1 MNIVELRECVE
12 MLEAMAPTTTRKKR
26 MAEVERLTDEYIASS
41 GRVPDNELLER
52 MTNVILHEELTD
64 NDKDK
69 MQKNEY
75 PILSDSMYERRV
87 EGKHQSSSKRKDKLI
102 FREVPLSHAVNRGMD
117 GKDYNVPT
125 RFR

>member
-12 MLEAMAPTTTRKKR
+12 LLEELAPTTTRKRR
-26 MAEVERLTDEYIASS
+26 MAEVERLTDEYIAYT
-41 GRVPDNELLER
+41 GRVPDDALLER

-75 PILSDSMYERRV
+75 PILSDSMYERRT
-87 EGKHQSSSKRKDKLI
+87 EGRRGASKRKDKLTL
-102 FREVPLSHAVNRGMD
+102 REVPLSHARNIGVD
-117 GKDYNVPT
+117 GKDYTQPT
-125 RFR
+125 RNLS